1 MSIILNSSGGG
12 SITIQE
18 PSTAS
23 NFTHTLPAAT
33 GTVVLSGTTP
43 TLNGITFPA
52 TQVPSADANTLDDY
66 EEGTWTPSVGGNAT
80 YSVQTGNYVK
90 IGKLVYIRGTMTIN
104 TIGTGTQNQLVGL
117 PFTLASV
124 SANGG
129 AMPSIGY
136 WANFATNVIA
146 IYGAADG
153 GSTNLYFGSKS
164 SSGNTLDW
172 TTNIFGNSSRIDFNM
187 TYIASA

>member
-1 MSIILNSSGGG
+1 VGNA
-12 SITIQE
+12 T
-18 PSTAS
+18 PST
-23 NFTHTLPAAT
+23 
-33 GTVVLSGTTP
+33 SGA
-43 TLNGITFPA
+43 GITFPA
-52 TQVPSADANTLDDY
+52 TQSASTDANTLDDY
-66 EEGTWTPSVGGNAT
+66 EEGTWTPNVGGNAT
-80 YSVQTGNYVK
+80 YSVQAGNYVK

-104 TIGTGTQNQLVGL
+104 TIGTGTQNQLAGL

-146 IYGAADG
+146 IYGGADG